1 MGRIIFA
8 YSLSLLI
15 SFYSTFTC
23 SAVGEYLPE
32 SSGHYRFIENK
43 GQWPSQVLFRV
54 DLESGW
60 MYIEKNAITF
70 DLRDGKA
77 MDEIH
82 DRHTSKEVT
91 DWLPV
96 RIKGHSYRVEFEG
109 ASENPLVKMFGELP
123 GKYNWFIGK
132 DPSKW
137 GSGCGAWKGIRLESI
152 YPGIDLHVYSKDFQL
167 KYDFVVHPGADPS
180 LIQMRYTGQDEIRLE
195 NKRLLITTSVGE
207 IREQKPI
214 AWNEGILGSTYVE
227 CSFEL
232 NENRLEFNLPSY
244 NRELPLVID
253 PELIFS
259 TYSGSMSNNFGY
271 TATYD
276 SEGYLYSGSSA
287 FGASYPVVPGSYEL
301 IYQGGLVDIALSKFD
316 VSGTFLVY
324 STFLGGSSDELP
336 HSLIVNSA
344 GELFVYGTASSLDF
358 PTTEGCYDQTFNGGS
373 GLNLLNGLGVNY
385 INGSDIIVSRLSADG
400 SQLLASTYVG
410 GSGNDG
416 LNTGSPLKYN
426 YADEI
431 RGEILIDDQN
441 NIYIASST
449 QSSNFPVTPGAFQTI
464 SGGGGQEGC
473 VFQMDNSLSSLVW
486 SSFLGG
492 SDDDAV
498 YAVDIDSNGDVI
510 VCGGTQS
517 TNFPTTFG
525 AVQLAYGGGTADGF
539 IVKIVQSGSVVEFS
553 SFWGSSAYDQIYFV
567 ELDDED
573 RVHVFG
579 QTTAPGNTY
588 IINAAY
594 GTPGSG
600 QFITKFSPS
609 VNAVV
614 WSTAFG
620 TGNGT
625 PNISPTAF
633 LVDVCDKIYLSG
645 WGSGIQ
651 GSALTTQGLEVTPG
665 AYQTTTDGDDFYLL
679 VIESD
684 GSDIF
689 YGSYFGGPVSRE
701 HVDGGTS
708 RFDRKGVIYQ
718 AVCAGCGGNSDF
730 PIYPNPGAVSPTN
743 NSSCNLGVFKFDFQ
757 LPITVADF
765 TAPSAICIPAE
776 IDFTNTSIGGLTY
789 QWDFG
794 DGSTSTAFS
803 PSHIYEE
810 PGVYEIT
817 LVATNPATCNESD
830 TLSKQIVVLSN
841 STGSIAEIELCPGE
855 SEQIGITPS
864 ADPTITYQ
872 WIPEQFLTDPNSSNP
887 ICSSPFSL
895 EYQLLISNGVCV
907 DTLLQEVN
915 VTQIGL
921 TIPSDTLLCGENV
934 LLELIAG
941 TGSPETNVIWSYS
954 SDFSEPINE
963 NPQDYSIEI
972 SVNEP
977 LTLFIQAELE
987 GCVETA
993 TMEVEFTSSSTEI
1006 GGDFIACPGDTV
1018 DLNILN
1024 PSPEL
1029 EYIWLPENL
1038 IISGQSS
1045 PSVLVAPQQET
1056 TFYVSSTYAE
1066 GCTVTDSV
1074 TVSVSTLNG
1083 NAIMASANPT
1093 LILEG
1098 ESSQL
1103 GILPEGYNYTWYP
1116 PASLNDAN
1124 TQNPLASPSE
1134 TTTYYVSISD
1144 GDCVYID
1151 SVTVRVSDFICGDP
1165 SLYIPNAF
1173 TPNDDD
1179 RNNTL
1184 FVRGNFITAM
1194 HLRIYNRWGEKV
1206 FETREQQV
1214 GWDGTYKGKPA
1225 DPSVFVYYLEVT
1237 CDGGVTWF
1245 EKGNITLIR

>member
-1 MGRIIFA
+1 MGRSVFFISF
-8 YSLSLLI
+8 LLI
-15 SFYSTFTC
+15 TSFLRVF
-23 SAVGEYLPE
+23 AAIAGEAYLTE
-32 SSGHYRFIENK
+32 SSGHYRFVENK
-43 GQWPSQVLFRV
+43 GQWPGQVLFRV
-54 DLESGW
+54 ELESGW
-60 MYIEKNAITF
+60 MYVEKTAITF
-70 DLRDGKA
+70 DLRDGRA
-77 MDEIH
+77 MEEIH
-82 DRHTSKEVT
+82 ERHAAKEVT

-96 RIKGHSYRVEFEG
+96 RIQGHSYRVEFEG
-109 ASENPLVKMFGELP
+109 ASENPVVKTFGELP
-123 GKYNWFIGK
+123 GKYNWFIGN
-132 DPSKW
+132 DPSRW
-137 GSGCGAWKGIRLESI
+137 GSGCKAWKGVSLESI
-152 YPGIDLHVYSKDFQL
+152 YPGIDLHIYSKDFQL

-180 LIQMRYTGQDEIRLE
+180 AIQMRYVGQDEIRME
-195 NKRLLITTSVGE
+195 NQRLLVKTSVGE

-214 AWNEGILGSTYVE
+214 AWNTDGPGSTYVE

-232 NENRLEFNLPSY
+232 KENRLAFHLPSY

-271 TATYD
+271 TATFD

-287 FGASYPVVPGSYEL
+287 FGASYPTVPGSYEL
-301 IYQGGLVDIALSKFD
+301 IFQGGLVDIALSKFD

-324 STFLGGSSDELP
+324 STYLGGASDELP

-344 GELFVYGTASSLDF
+344 GELFVYGTTSSLDF
-358 PTTEGCYDQTFNGGS
+358 PTTPDSYDQSYNGGS

-385 INGSDIIVSRLSADG
+385 TNGSDIIVSRISADG
-400 SQLLASTYVG
+400 SQLLSSTYVG

-449 QSSNFPVTPGAFQTI
+449 QSTDFPVTAGAFQTVNA
-464 SGGGGQEGC
+464 GGGQEGC
-473 VFQMDNSLSSLVW
+473 IFKMDNSLSTLVW
-486 SSFLGG
+486 SSYLGG

-498 YAVDIDSNGDVI
+498 YAVDIDSNSDVL

-517 TNFPTTFG
+517 TDFPTTFG

-539 IVKIVQSGSVVEFS
+539 IVKIDQSGNTIDFASY
-553 SFWGSSAYDQIYFV
+553 WGSSAYDQIYFV

-573 RVHVFG
+573 QVHVFG

-600 QFITKFSPS
+600 QFITKFSPT
-609 VNAVV
+609 VNSVV

-645 WGSGIQ
+645 WGSAIQ
-651 GSALTTQGLEVTPG
+651 GSSLTTQGLQVTPG

-679 VIESD
+679 VLESD

-689 YGSYFGGPVSRE
+689 YGSYFGGAVSNE

-730 PIYPNPGAVSPTN
+730 PIHPNPGAVSPTN

-765 TAPSAICIPAE
+765 LAPSAICIPAE

-789 QWDFG
+789 EWDFG
-794 DGSTSTAFS
+794 DGGTSTAFS
-803 PSHIYEE
+803 PSHSYDE

-817 LVATNPATCNESD
+817 LVVTNPATCNESD

-841 STGSIAEIELCPGE
+841 STGSIADIELCPGE
-855 SEQIGITPS
+855 SEQIGVLPS

-872 WIPEQFLTDPNSSNP
+872 WIPEQFLSDPNAANP
-887 ICSSPFSL
+887 ICDSPFSL
-895 EYQLLISNGVCV
+895 EYQLLVSNGVCV
-907 DTLLQEVN
+907 DTLVQQVTVIEVGLN
-915 VTQIGL
+915 V
-921 TIPSDTLLCGENV
+921 PADTLLCGENV
-934 LLELIAG
+934 PLELTAG
-941 TGSPETNVIWSYS
+941 TGSPETNLIWSYS
-954 SDFSEPINE
+954 SDFSDPIND
-963 NPQDYSIEI
+963 NPLDYSIDI
-972 SVNEP
+972 TVNEP
-977 LTLFIQAELE
+977 LTLYVQAELD

-993 TMEVEFTSSSTEI
+993 TVEVEFTSSSTEI

-1018 DLNILN
+1018 DLNVLN

-1029 EYIWLPENL
+1029 EYTWSPENL
-1038 IISGQSS
+1038 IISGQGS

-1056 TFYVSSTYAE
+1056 TFYISSTNPE
-1066 GCTVTDSV
+1066 GCTAIDSV
-1074 TVSVSTLNG
+1074 TVSVSTLDG
-1083 NAIMASANPT
+1083 DAIMASADPT
-1093 LILEG
+1093 LILDG

-1103 GILPEGYNYTWYP
+1103 GVLPDGYEYTWFP
-1116 PASLNDAN
+1116 SASLDDAN
-1124 TQNPLASPSE
+1124 AQNPVASPAE
-1134 TTTYYVSISD
+1134 TTTYFITIAD

-1179 RNNTL
+1179 RNNLL

-1206 FETREQQV
+1206 FETKDQQV
-1214 GWDGTYKGKPA
+1214 GWDGTYKGRPA
-1225 DPSVFVYYLEVT
+1225 DPAVFVYYLEVT
-1237 CDGGVTWF
+1237 CDGGDTWF